1 MALIWL
7 QEQLQELEKAGRTH
21 KKPHIR
27 IKALAVLAVARGQ
40 QRKDVAP
47 LFQVSAYHL
56 GKWVK
61 VYREL
66 GLSGFKIKKGRGPKA
81 KIKKSE
87 LEEYTL
93 QTPHNFGLN
102 ESRWTLKLIEQIV
115 PSAKGCTKQA
125 IWYALRRAK
134 LGYKRGSPHI
144 HSPDPD
150 YSKKK
155 EKLKKL

>member
-1 MALIWL
+1 MSINWQ
-7 QEQLQELEKAGRTH
+7 QEQFKELENASRTH
-21 KKPHIR
+21 KKPHFR
-27 IKALAVLAVARGQ
+27 IKAMAVLRVASGHT
-40 QRKDVAP
+40 RKEVA
-47 LFQVSAYHL
+47 FWFGFTEKVV

-61 VYREL
+61 LYREL
-66 GLSGFKIKKGRGPKA
+66 GLSGFKIKKGRGPKP

-87 LEEYTL
+87 LEEYVL
-93 QTPHNFGLN
+93 QSPHNFGLN
-102 ESRWTLKLIEQIV
+102 ESRWTLKLIKQLV
-115 PSAKGCTKQA
+115 PSAKDFTEQA

-155 EKLKKL
+155 RN